1 MPGRASVVNSDALLP
16 ADFIFFEDEANQ
28 LEL

>member
-1 MPGRASVVNSDALLP
+1 MAGWASIVSDDALLP
-16 ADFIFFEDEANQ
+16 ADFIFFEEEGNQ